1 MQHHDK
7 IVILMSIFDDK
18 ISYVVLGRL
27 KTFNIKLK
35 NISLEDEVYSLH
47 FDKLSGISYS
57 KAGLDL
63 TMVGGEITTLRA
75 TDLYGNSIT
84 KELNDK
90 FNNYNKRNTSTPNT
104 PTSQPINKAD
114 TLIKYKELL
123 DTGVLTQEEFDKLK
137 DELING

>member
-1 MQHHDK
+1 
-7 IVILMSIFDDK
+7 MSIFDDK
-18 ISYVVLGRL
+18 LSYVVLARL
-27 KTFNIKLK
+27 HQLSNKIKS
-35 NISLEDEVYSLH
+35 ISLEEEVYSLH

-75 TDLYGNSIT
+75 TDLFGNNIT

-90 FNNYNKRNTSTPNT
+90 FNKYNERNTSNT

-123 DTGVLTQEEFDKLK
+123 DSGVLTQEEFDKLK